1 MAADPKHAPIR
12 QQEPYPRLTGQ
23 RLRPVITGRE
33 KGLWADLYLAV
44 FTAPW
49 WAFLSGMA
57 AVYLIINALFA
68 LLYMLDPNGLTNVRP
83 GSFWDVFFFSVQTFT
98 TLGYGQIAPQSF
110 YANVLVTFEAFAAI
124 LNIALAS
131 GMMFARVSRPTAR
144 VEFSRP
150 AVITPFEG
158 IPTFMF
164 RMANQRGNQ
173 ILEAEV
179 TVSLAHQIVTRE
191 GHTMRR
197 FEELP
202 LVRRRT
208 PLFALSWTVM
218 HPIDANSPLAGA
230 TRKSLLD
237 DRVEI
242 IVMVSGTDETYS
254 EKIYARHSY
263 LPHDIH
269 WNKKFADIL
278 SVGSEGRSI
287 LDMTKFHATH
297 DFAD

>member
-1 MAADPKHAPIR
+1 MAADPEQASIEE
-12 QQEPYPRLTGQ
+12 QDPYPRLIRPKQ
-23 RLRPVITGRE
+23 RPVITGQE
-33 KGLWADLYLAV
+33 KGLWLDLYLGV
-44 FTAPW
+44 LTAPW

-57 AVYLIINALFA
+57 AVYVFINALFA
-68 LLYMLDPNGLTNVRP
+68 SLYMFDPNGLSNVRP

-98 TLGYGQIAPQSF
+98 TLGYGQITPKSF

-144 VEFSRP
+144 VLFSRP
-150 AVITPFEG
+150 AVIVPFDG

-164 RMANQRGNQ
+164 RMANQRANQ

-179 TVSLAHQIVTRE
+179 TVSLARQIVTRE
-191 GHTMRR
+191 GHAMRR
-197 FEELP
+197 FEELS
-202 LVRRRT
+202 LIRKRT

-269 WNKKFADIL
+269 WNKKFTDIL
-278 SVGSEGRSI
+278 SVGTEGRSV
-287 LDMTKFHATH
+287 LDLAKFHLL
-297 DFAD
+297 DDMGD